1 MIRYNDVD
9 VCSYQSWMPPL
20 FRNTKKTENK
30 LKSSPPGP
38 SNLRERLSK
47 TRNALTRGLSG
58 LFRGSETLDPS
69 LFEDLEDL
77 LVSAD
82 LGVGPSTKIIDHLR
96 DVSQRQNL
104 NSAGD
109 LIAAIREEMTVILEP
124 CGKSLPFDGRPY
136 VMLIVGVNG
145 VGKTTTIAKIT
156 HWLLQ
161 QERTVMLAA
170 GDTYRAAA
178 VEQLTRWGERL
189 QVPVISQGQ
198 DADAAA
204 VAHDALVSARARSTD
219 VLMIDTA
226 GRQHTQSDLM
236 NQLIKIKRVL
246 NKLDPEAPHEIVQV
260 LDAGTGQNALSQLQH
275 FHQAVQ
281 VDSLCLT
288 KLDGTAKGG
297 ILLAIADKFALPV
310 RFIGVGEG
318 PDDLRPFNTAQFIDA
333 LLPDAESLQRPGAPA

>member
-1 MIRYNDVD
+1 
-9 VCSYQSWMPPL
+9 MPSL

-30 LKSSPPGP
+30 PKSSSSG
-38 SNLRERLSK
+38 SNNLRDRLSK
-47 TRNALTRGLSG
+47 TRNALARGLSG
-58 LFRGSETLDPS
+58 LFRSSENLDSS
-69 LFEDLEDL
+69 LLEDLEDL
-77 LVSAD
+77 LISAD
-82 LGVGPSTKIIDHLR
+82 LGVGPSAKIIDHIR
-96 DVSQRQNL
+96 DVAERRNL
-104 NSAGD
+104 SSPSD
-109 LIAAIREEMTVILEP
+109 LITAMRDEMEVILEP
-124 CGKSLPFDGRPY
+124 CSKSLSIDARPY
-136 VMLIVGVNG
+136 VMLVVGVNG

-156 HWLLQ
+156 SWLLKQ
-161 QERTVMLAA
+161 DRSVMLAA
-170 GDTYRAAA
+170 ADTYRAAA

-204 VAHDALVSARARSTD
+204 VAHDALVSAQARSIE
-219 VLMIDTA
+219 VLIIDTA

-246 NKLDPEAPHEIVQV
+246 NKLDSSAPHEIVQI

-275 FHQAVQ
+275 FNHAVHIN
-281 VDSLCLT
+281 SLCLT

-318 PDDLRPFNTAQFIDA
+318 SDDLRPFNVAQFIDA
-333 LLPDAESLQRPGAPA
+333 LLPDPESLNRPN